1 MLFESRVPVALC
13 LDSLLRLLHLQYQ
26 QHIKPNMADEKTQ
39 TFEIPKTCKGGVVV
53 NEGPDFHVEV
63 QDVDVPQPGTFG
75 GSITHYL
82 ILILVSRAVG
92 CLD

>member
-1 MLFESRVPVALC
+1 MLFESGIPIALC
-13 LDSLLRLLHLQYQ
+13 LDSLLRLLHFQHP
-26 QHIKPNMADEKTQ
+26 HIKPKMAEDKTQ

-63 QDVDVPQPGTFG
+63 QDVEVPQPGTFG
-75 GSITHYL
+75 GSITYYL
-82 ILILVSRAVG
+82 SLMLVSRAVG